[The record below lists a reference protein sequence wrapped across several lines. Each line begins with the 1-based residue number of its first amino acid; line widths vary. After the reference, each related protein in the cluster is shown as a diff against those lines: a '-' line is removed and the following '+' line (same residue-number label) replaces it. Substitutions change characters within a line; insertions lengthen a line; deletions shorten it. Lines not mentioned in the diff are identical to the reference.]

1 MKGLIEA
8 NVHYLKQAAELV
20 DRLNDGFYARSE
32 PIFYNSTIGGH
43 LRHCLEHYES
53 FTQGLLQGRV
63 DYDVRHRDEMVEN
76 RTQVAHERIGTVIAE
91 LLAIEAQG
99 VVDAIPIQGKQLL
112 VKMDCGGPRECGEA
126 PGTVAEEA
134 MWQVSSVG
142 RELQFLVSHTV
153 HHFAMIR
160 GICQSAGEE
169 LNENFGMAP
178 STLRHRKQCI
188 RSPAS
193 GSNSGFLG

>member
-53 FTQGLLQGRV
+53 FTQGLVQGRI
-63 DYDVRHRDEMVEN
+63 DYDVRPRDEMVEN
-76 RTQVAHERIGTVIAE
+76 RTQVAYQRIATIVAE
-91 LLAIEAQG
+91 LLAIEAQE
-99 VVDAIPIQGKQLL
+99 DAGSIPIQSRELL
-112 VKMDCGGPRECGEA
+112 VKMDCGGLRECAEA
-126 PGTVAEEA
+126 PGNAAEET
-134 MWQVSSVG
+134 MWQLSSVG

-169 LNENFGMAP
+169 LSEHFGMAP
-178 STLRHRKQCI
+178 STLRYREQCI
-188 RSPAS
+188 QSPAP
-193 GSNSGFLG
+193 G

>member
-20 DRLNDGFYARSE
+20 DRLDDGFYARSE

-53 FTQGLLQGRV
+53 FTQGLVQGRI

-76 RTQVAHERIGTVIAE
+76 RTQVAYQRIATIVAA

-99 VVDAIPIQGKQLL
+99 PIQSRELL
-112 VKMDCGGPRECGEA
+112 VKMDCGGSRECAEA
-126 PGTVAEEA
+126 PGTAAEET
-134 MWQVSSVG
+134 MWQLSSVG

-160 GICQSAGEE
+160 GICQSAGGE
-169 LNENFGMAP
+169 LSEHFGMAP
-178 STLRHRKQCI
+178 STLRYREQCI
-188 RSPAS
+188 RSPVP
-193 GSNSGFLG
+193 G